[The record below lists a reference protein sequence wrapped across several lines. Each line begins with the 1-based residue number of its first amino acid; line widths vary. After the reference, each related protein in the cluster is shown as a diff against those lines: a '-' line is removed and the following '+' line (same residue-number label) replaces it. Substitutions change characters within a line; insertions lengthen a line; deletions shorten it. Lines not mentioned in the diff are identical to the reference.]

1 MDDFEKREKALID
14 AIKKP
19 IPRDYDSISMRAK
32 YLGLSCVQS
41 CWKTMKLY
49 CKTFKLDYE
58 SEKENLLALEMT
70 VMVMS
75 KALEV
80 TKGRIAHQFSEK
92 DKDEIKKIIDDYVDH
107 PALDTIAYFFAYMSI
122 DDIFNPYVIYTV
134 LRSEFE
140 EGSGKVNEAKRS
152 GQSNIVERTFKMLSG
167 SHKTGASTQSKE
179 QHFTKRI
186 QELFGDV
193 SEEDVR
199 SFVTTHLAIQG
210 YFLSFDAFAG
220 VDQEQINDTV
230 KTTLGEI

>member
-1 MDDFEKREKALID
+1 MDTFEKREKALID

-32 YLGLSCVQS
+32 YLALTCVQS

-49 CKTFKLDYE
+49 CKTFKLDYD

-80 TKGRIAHQFSEK
+80 TKGRITHQFSEK
-92 DKDEIKKIIDDYVDH
+92 DKDEIRKIIDEYVNH

-140 EGSGKVNEAKRS
+140 EDSGKGKGAKRI
-152 GQSNIVERTFKMLSG
+152 GQSTIVERTFKMLRS
-167 SHKTGASTQSKE
+167 SHKSGVSMQSKE
-179 QHFTKRI
+179 QHFAKRL

-193 SEEDVR
+193 SEEDARAFAV
-199 SFVTTHLAIQG
+199 THLAIQG
-210 YFLSFDAFAG
+210 YVLSFDAFAG
-220 VDQEQINDTV
+220 VDQELVNNTV